1 MSNPAQPVTAA
12 ANPASA
18 FYAGVL
24 ARSLGAA
31 LRLSQTVAPTL
42 ATRLALRLFFTP
54 LPLKL
59 AARRRPVPAPW
70 RVEHWPFERGSLAV
84 YRRDAVG
91 PSDAIDAIDTPA
103 RPTVLLVHGWAGDAQ
118 QMLPLADALAQ
129 AGLNPVLLD
138 FPGHGRSAGWRATL
152 PQFVRALWAASARLG
167 PLHGV
172 VAHSLGAVAACH
184 AAANGLPV
192 GRLALLAT
200 SPPPALFLKWFA
212 GSLGLGV
219 GLPLRMR
226 AVIERVEGVALT
238 RFEPGWLGPRLA
250 QPTLVVHDE
259 GDRIS
264 PLAVGQRMAQAIAGA
279 RLLTTQ
285 RLGHRRVLVDPAVAE
300 AVAAH
305 LRPEQRQNGSEM

>member
-1 MSNPAQPVTAA
+1 MSSPIQT

-18 FYAGVL
+18 FYAGML

-31 LRLSQTVAPTL
+31 LRLSQTVAPAL

-59 AARRRPVPAPW
+59 AGRQRPVPAPW
-70 RVEHWPFERGSLAV
+70 RVEHWPFEQGSFAV
-84 YRRDAVG
+84 YRRDAAG
-91 PSDAIDAIDTPA
+91 ANDAHT
-103 RPTVLLVHGWAGDAQ
+103 RPTVLLVHGWAGDAL
-118 QMLPLADALAQ
+118 QMLPLADALDQ

-138 FPGHGRSAGWRATL
+138 FPAHGRSAGWRATL
-152 PQFVRALWAASARLG
+152 PQFVRALWATSARLG

-172 VAHSLGAVAACH
+172 VAHSLGAVAAAH
-184 AAANGLPV
+184 AVANGLPV

-212 GSLGLGV
+212 GSLGLGE
-219 GLPLRMR
+219 GLPLRMG
-226 AVIERVEGVALT
+226 AVIERVEGVPLA
-238 RFEPGWLGPRLA
+238 RFEPAWLGPRLT

-259 GDRIS
+259 GDRVS

-300 AVAAH
+300 AVARH